1 MSRSAEAEG
10 PIGTSSVLLC
20 RRNAGAR
27 EIRDMPPR
35 SSLPFFSSSSD
46 ERTATLQGLLIATIV
61 ICALYFGREI
71 LLPLALAILL
81 SFVLTRPLIWLRRLK
96 VPRLLAVGIVVGFA
110 FIIIGGLGWL
120 LSREAADL
128 AADLPR
134 YQTTLSEKIKALRDS
149 TASSPVLQR
158 AGNVLSNLQNELSG
172 SDDTTPTPAPEVGTP
187 AQKPDDKPLEV
198 VVKERE
204 LTPLEFYQSIA
215 GTLLPPLATA
225 GIVLLIVV
233 FILLQRED
241 LRDRLIRLFGSSDPQ
256 RATSTLT
263 DAANRLSRYFLRQVM
278 INSAYGT
285 LVALALWAIGMPSPL
300 AFGLLAGLMRF
311 VPYVGV
317 FIAAAPPLFVAA
329 AVDPGWTT
337 FLLVLAIYV
346 AGEFTMGQ
354 VVEPVVF
361 GHGTGVSPIA
371 VVIST
376 VFWTWL
382 WGPLGLILAMPMT
395 VVLAVLG
402 RHVEGLEFFDVLLGD
417 QPALKPEESFYH
429 RALAGDAAE
438 ITYQAEL
445 GLKDQSLEC
454 YLDDVA
460 LPALR
465 LAEHDLTRGSLDEEQ
480 TEKISATVKEM
491 LDDLSGYEPRRW
503 FAHLRRKPE
512 HAKDE
517 EAATGL
523 ASLEAAAEGDG
534 DEESI
539 KLIERSELAPGWVV
553 DKPVLCIGAR
563 TPLDE
568 AAGALFASILK
579 KGGLGADALGPEM
592 ISPAHIA
599 SLAQTEAKLV
609 VLSLLALGNGPAVIR
624 YIVRRLRRILP
635 KETEIMVC
643 LWSEGEAPP
652 SLKAVLE
659 QAEADAYATSLPE
672 AVKICIEFAKGERGK
687 TEELPEP
694 KAPLVPAANEI
705 ARASDAAAA
714 APVVSA
720 AAASAAQ
727 AATQKNGRKRQPTPR
742 KPQTEPA

>member
-1 MSRSAEAEG
+1 
-10 PIGTSSVLLC
+10 
-20 RRNAGAR
+20 
-27 EIRDMPPR
+27 MPPR

-46 ERTATLQGLLIATIV
+46 ARVATLQGLVIATIV

-110 FIIIGGLGWL
+110 FAIIAGLGWL

-158 AGNVLSNLQNELSG
+158 AGNVLSNLQSELSG
-172 SDDTTPTPAPEVGTP
+172 SDDASAPPPPPEVGTP

-225 GIVLLIVV
+225 GIVLLVVV

-256 RATSTLT
+256 RANSTLT
-263 DAANRLSRYFLRQVM
+263 DAANRLSRYFLRQVI

-329 AVDPGWTT
+329 AIDPGWTT
-337 FLLVLAIYV
+337 LLLVLAIYV

-402 RHVEGLEFFDVLLGD
+402 RHVEGLEFFDVMLGD

-429 RALAGDAAE
+429 RALSGDAAE

-445 GLKDQSLEC
+445 GLKDQSLLS

-465 LAEHDLTRGSLDEEQ
+465 LAEHDLARGSLDEEQ
-480 TEKISATVKEM
+480 TEKITATVKEM

-503 FAHLRRKPE
+503 FAHLRRKSEPE
-512 HAKDE
+512 KDE

-523 ASLEAAAEGDG
+523 ASLEAAAEGEAE
-534 DEESI
+534 DEAV

-553 DKPVLCIGAR
+553 DNPVLCVGAR

-568 AAGALFASILK
+568 AAGAMLASILK
-579 KGGLGADALGPEM
+579 KGGLGAEALGPEM

-599 SLAQTEAKLV
+599 SLAQTEAKLI
-609 VLSLLALGNGPAVIR
+609 VLSLLDLGNGPAVIR

-635 KETEIMVC
+635 KETEILVC
-643 LWSEGEAPP
+643 LWTEGEAPP
-652 SLKAVLE
+652 SLKGVLE
-659 QAEADAYATSLPE
+659 QAEADAYATSMPE
-672 AVKICIEFAKGERGK
+672 AVKLCIEFAKGERGK
-687 TEELPEP
+687 KEEEG
-694 KAPLVPAANEI
+694 
-705 ARASDAAAA
+705 A
-714 APVVSA
+714 APAPKSETVPV
-720 AAASAAQ
+720 AAQ
-727 AATQKNGRKRQPTPR
+727 EAAPKSGKKQPTTPR
-742 KPQTEPA
+742 KPQTASA

>member
-1 MSRSAEAEG
+1 
-10 PIGTSSVLLC
+10 
-20 RRNAGAR
+20 
-27 EIRDMPPR
+27 MPPR
-35 SSLPFFSSSSD
+35 TSLPFFSSSSD
-46 ERTATLQGLLIATIV
+46 ARAATLQGLLIATIV

-81 SFVLTRPLIWLRRLK
+81 SFVLTRPLILLRRVK
-96 VPRLLAVGIVVGFA
+96 VPRLLAVGIVVGAA
-110 FIIIGGLGWL
+110 FVIIAALGWL

-128 AADLPR
+128 AGDLPR
-134 YQTTLSEKIKALRDS
+134 YQTTLSEKIKSLRDS
-149 TASSPVLQR
+149 TASSPALQK
-158 AGNVLSNLQNELSG
+158 AGNVLSNLQNEMFGPDDG
-172 SDDTTPTPAPEVGTP
+172 SSQPPPAPEVGTP

-204 LTPLEFYQSIA
+204 LTPLQLYQSIA
-215 GTLLPPLATA
+215 GTVLPPLATA

-241 LRDRLIRLFGSSDPQ
+241 LRDRLIRLFGSGDPQ

-278 INSAYGT
+278 INSAYGA
-285 LVALALWAIGMPSPL
+285 LVATALWAIGMPSPL

-317 FIAAAPPLFVAA
+317 VIAAAPPLFVAA
-329 AVDPGWTT
+329 AVDPGWTS
-337 FLLVLAIYV
+337 FFAVLAIYV
-346 AGEFTMGQ
+346 VGEFTMGQ
-354 VVEPVVF
+354 VVEPLVF

-371 VVIST
+371 VVVST

-395 VVLAVLG
+395 VCLAVLG

-417 QPALKPEESFYH
+417 QPALKPDESFYH

-445 GLKDQSLEC
+445 GLKNQSLQC
-454 YLDDVA
+454 YLDEVA

-465 LAEHDLTRGSLDEEQ
+465 LAEHDLARGSLDQEQ
-480 TEKISATVKEM
+480 TEKIAATVNEM
-491 LDDLSGYEPRRW
+491 LDSLSDYAPRRW

-512 HAKDE
+512 HEKDE

-523 ASLEAAAEGDG
+523 ASLDAAEEGEGD
-534 DEESI
+534 DEGL
-539 KLIERSELAPGWVV
+539 KLIERTELAPGWVV

-568 AAGALFASILK
+568 AAGALLAGILK
-579 KGGLGADALGPEM
+579 KGGLGAEALGPEM

-599 SLAQTEAKLV
+599 SLTQTEAKLV
-609 VLSLLALGNGPAVIR
+609 VLSLLELGNGPAVMR

-635 KETEIMVC
+635 KETEILVC
-643 LWSEGEAPP
+643 LWSEGEASP

-659 QAEADAYATSLPE
+659 QADADAYATSLPE
-672 AVKICIEFAKGERGK
+672 AVKLCIEFAKGERGK
-687 TEELPEP
+687 KVDLPEP
-694 KAPLVPAANEI
+694 
-705 ARASDAAAA
+705 A
-714 APVVSA
+714 APVVPA
-720 AAASAAQ
+720 ATEIAAASTAASVAPARLSRRPADERQ
-727 AATQKNGRKRQPTPR
+727 EAARY
-742 KPQTEPA
+742 PAKTTDRFCVKSSVVTSVAMTARSWRRL